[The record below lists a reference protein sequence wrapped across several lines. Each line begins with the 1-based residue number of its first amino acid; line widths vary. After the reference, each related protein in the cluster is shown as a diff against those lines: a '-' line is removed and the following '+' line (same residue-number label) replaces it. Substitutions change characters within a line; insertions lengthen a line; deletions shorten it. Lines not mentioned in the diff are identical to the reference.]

1 MADVIQVQDL
11 ERTYRLVGIEVPAL
25 RGLTFSVP
33 EGQMVAIMGPS
44 GSGKSTLLNLLGC
57 LDRPTAGSYLLGGE
71 EVGRKS
77 DRALADVR
85 NRRIG
90 FVFQNYNLLPQMTA
104 LENVELPLIYRG
116 IGRAERHRRAEA
128 ALASVGLEDR
138 RRHHPMELSGG
149 QQQRV
154 SVARALAGE
163 PDVILA
169 DEPTGNLD
177 SASGEDVLRLFLELH
192 AAGRTIVI
200 VTHDE
205 EVALHCE
212 RVIHLRD
219 GLILSDEAVPVST
232 RRTLGEVE
240 GI

>member
-1 MADVIQVQDL
+1 MHPVF
-11 ERTYRLVGIEVPAL
+11 PAL
-25 RGLTFSVP
+25 P
-33 EGQMVAIMGPS
+33 EFH
-44 GSGKSTLLNLLGC
+44 
-57 LDRPTAGSYLLGGE
+57 LLGGE